1 MAHFRLSIVTRKE
14 SVVEGKADIPRN
26 VINCTAAWVWMGQ
39 GGGHRTGIAF
49 SRRIEAMT
57 RQHHTS
63 FAQSIFGSAQRL
75 FRSNGTAE
83 ILAPTHIDAPTARD
97 IGVNL
102 IGIR

>member
-1 MAHFRLSIVTRKE
+1 
-14 SVVEGKADIPRN
+14 VVNKQDSSFTG
-26 VINCTAAWVWMGQ
+26 
-39 GGGHRTGIAF
+39 RTKP
-49 SRRIEAMT
+49 MT

-83 ILAPTHIDAPTARD
+83 MLAAPRIDARTARD